1 VTRSSF
7 AWVVG
12 WTVGLVA
19 GGLEADASGAG
30 QGGRWRCF
38 VAAYPGV
45 VCSGSADGLVLCDG
59 TRISWDDGLGEKP
72 YRARLNSPDL
82 EDTVSMPYRRG
93 RTFDPPPPDFEPGR
107 WRHEGLM
114 SAMYGRTRSEVAAR
128 TRSVPWMVASGGREV
143 RVTTVNGAA
152 DALARV
158 SEELEQ
164 TLPADLRA
172 IAAKTAGVFVWRKV
186 RGTTRQSP
194 HSWATAIDVGV
205 SVSDYWDWTKP
216 DALGN
221 YRWRN
226 RFPLEIV
233 EVFERH
239 GFIWGGKWSHFDTMH
254 FEYRPELLVAPCVD
268 PR

>member
-1 VTRSSF
+1 LNRST
-7 AWVVG
+7 ARALGV
-12 WTVGLVA
+12 LVA
-19 GGLEADASGAG
+19 AGLAASARAAPGE
-30 QGGRWRCF
+30 GRWACF

-45 VCSGSADGLVLCDG
+45 VCSGDAAGLVLCDG
-59 TRISWDDGLGEKP
+59 TRVPWDDGAGEKP
-72 YRARLNSPDL
+72 YAARLNHPDI

-93 RTFDPPPPDFEPGR
+93 SVFAPPPRDFEPGR

-114 SAMYGRTRSEVAAR
+114 GAMYGRTRAEVAKR
-128 TRSVPWMVASGGREV
+128 TRKVPWMLASGGREV
-143 RVTTVNGAA
+143 TVTTVNGVA
-152 DALARV
+152 DALERV
-158 SEELEQ
+158 SAELEQ
-164 TLPADLRA
+164 TLKPGLRS

-194 HSWATAIDVGV
+194 HSWATAIDIGV
-205 SVSDYWDWTKP
+205 PWSDYWDWTKP
-216 DALGN
+216 EADGH